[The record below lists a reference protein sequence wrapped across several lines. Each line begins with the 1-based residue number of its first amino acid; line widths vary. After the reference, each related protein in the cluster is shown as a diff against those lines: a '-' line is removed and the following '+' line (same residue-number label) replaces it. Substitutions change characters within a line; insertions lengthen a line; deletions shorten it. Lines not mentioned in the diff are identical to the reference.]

1 MKKYFTISKSVLL
14 AAALVVLGS
23 CKDAWNDHYSF
34 KETES
39 KYPVDKL
46 AETLK
51 LKADDGF
58 SNFYEALRTTKMC
71 DKHGRPIDI
80 TYLELLE
87 EDQFLTVWAPSNS
100 SIQDWSLY
108 TKKNKTNA
116 EHKEVGE
123 KFLMNHIARFKHSV
137 GEGTNEKVY
146 MMNGKPYRSLA
157 DGISG
162 QSYHG
167 DDKNIRCSNGVLHF
181 IDGYL
186 DYLPNLYQFL
196 TTDSRY
202 KDLIGNWFKSY
213 TIQELDTENSV
224 SQGVNEN
231 GEMVYVDSVMIESS
245 ILLEAFGYINS
256 EDSTYS
262 LVLPTPELWTG
273 LYNRISQHFLYKE
286 DGLNNDS
293 LQKFYTY
300 ATIMS
305 DMFFN
310 MNKKSNI
317 YLPDSIYSTQYYA
330 YDNRRD
336 NKPYHIFGKPYQANG
351 IFGSS
356 IDSVVCSNGVAYIL
370 NQWPV
375 TDDLSFLR
383 PITLEAEDYN
393 GDLSRFTVQYANI
406 KADYDG
412 TDYLTSLKVM
422 RLSMKGMDKWDA
434 SFYIGNTLRGKY
446 KIKMVVSPN
455 LLTSVPDGHG
465 GSTYLPFK
473 IHPSILFDTP
483 TMYDS
488 VLVDSTGYDTVY
500 NSKGI
505 PRLVAA
511 PFMIYNNVNK
521 LSDTI
526 ELGIVDIPYSSYDME
541 QSRLQIKLSSKVENT
556 SKNTSELWLDCFI
569 LEPVVE

>member
-1 MKKYFTISKSVLL
+1 MKKYFTISKSVFL
-14 AAALVVLGS
+14 AAALVVFGS

-51 LKADDGF
+51 LKSSDGF

-71 DKHGRPIDI
+71 DKHGRPLDI
-80 TYLELLE
+80 TYLELLQ

-100 SIQDWSLY
+100 SVQDWSLY

-123 KFLMNHIARFKHSV
+123 KFIMNHIARFKHSV

-146 MMNGKPYRSLA
+146 MMNGKPYRSTGV
-157 DGISG
+157 GISG

-196 TTDSRY
+196 TTDPTY
-202 KDLIGNWFKSY
+202 KELIGNWFKGY
-213 TIQELDTENSV
+213 TVQDLDLDNSV
-224 SQGVNEN
+224 PQGINEN
-231 GEMVYVDSVMIESS
+231 GEMVYVDSVLIESS
-245 ILLEAFGYINS
+245 ILLRDFGFINS

-262 LVLPTPELWTG
+262 LVLPTPALWTT
-273 LYNRISQHFLYKE
+273 LYNRISQYYLYKE

-351 IFGSS
+351 LFGGSV
-356 IDSVVCSNGVAYIL
+356 DSVVCSNGTVYIV

-375 TDDLSFLR
+375 TDEVSFLR
-383 PITLEAEDYN
+383 PIVLEAEDYS
-393 GDLSRFTVQYANI
+393 GDLSKFTVQYANI
-406 KADYDG
+406 RFINNG
-412 TDYLTSLKVM
+412 VEENTIKVM

-446 KIKMVVSPN
+446 KIKMVVTPN
-455 LLTSVPDGHG
+455 LLTSVSDGHG

-483 TMYDS
+483 TQYDS
-488 VLVDSTGYDTVY
+488 ILVDSIDFDTVY

-505 PRLVAA
+505 PRLVSA
-511 PFMIYNNVNK
+511 PYMIYNDVSK
-521 LSDTI
+521 IDTI
-526 ELGIVDIPYSSYDME
+526 ELGTVEIPYSSFDMD